1 MLNRWDSR
9 KGSEVSLVAKELAK
23 RKAVIGDEV
32 AARKRSSNALM
43 NAIATAQGLPVPHH
57 YLLEVDD
64 GDT

>member
-1 MLNRWDSR
+1 M
-9 KGSEVSLVAKELAK
+9 SLVAKELAK